1 MTRLCWE
8 DWERRAPV
16 CGVEGLAEPAW
27 PAHITAITLHCATEK
42 LRPQDGSCNEMSQ
55 NLIGKSHGFPS
66 HAVELNGMPL
76 MKALRQNNFMP

>member
-8 DWERRAPV
+8 DWEQRAPV

-66 HAVELNGMPL
+66 HAVELNGIPL